1 MNVPL
6 VSKGV
11 VNMIEKKTLAFF
23 VFLVAGI
30 ILWLMTDNVVLFILW
45 IAISAAHKRKT
56 LGITSR

>member
-1 MNVPL
+1 
-6 VSKGV
+6 
-11 VNMIEKKTLAFF
+11 MIDKKTLVFF

-56 LGITSR
+56 LGITNR